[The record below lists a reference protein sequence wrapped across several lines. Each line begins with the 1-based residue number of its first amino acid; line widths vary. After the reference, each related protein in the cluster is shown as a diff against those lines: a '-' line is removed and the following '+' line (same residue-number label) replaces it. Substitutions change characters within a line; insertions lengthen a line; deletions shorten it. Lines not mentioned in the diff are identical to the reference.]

1 MNEELCLE
9 SYKSITEKLH
19 EHERR
24 INKRWNMDERDTI
37 QEIRE
42 RLVKIEMLLENIPK
56 SVTLQLENL
65 EDKIKVANNRI
76 KDLEENNKW
85 LWRAVVGAVIA
96 GAIALLFKK

>member
-1 MNEELCLE
+1 
-9 SYKSITEKLH
+9 
-19 EHERR
+19 
-24 INKRWNMDERDTI
+24 MDERDTI

-65 EDKIKVANNRI
+65 EEKIKVANNRI
-76 KDLEENNKW
+76 RDLEENNKW

>member
-1 MNEELCLE
+1 
-9 SYKSITEKLH
+9 
-19 EHERR
+19 
-24 INKRWNMDERDTI
+24 MDERDTI

-65 EDKIKVANNRI
+65 EEKIKVANNWI